1 MARITV
7 QDCLEQVDN
16 RFELVLAA
24 AQRARQLSLGA
35 EPRLPR
41 ENDKPTVIALREI
54 AEGMVGRE
62 VLDEPEA
69 EVEFDTVTE
78 TGADAEAAAE
88 EGAEARTQ
96 ADTEAGEEVST
107 EAAAEARAESG
118 SEPEGEPGTDETPAD
133 EPSPDDT
140 TDH

>member
-7 QDCLEQVDN
+7 QDCLEHVDN

-69 EVEFDTVTE
+69 EVEFE
-78 TGADAEAAAE
+78 AAE
-88 EGAEARTQ
+88 ETDTEAEAEAGAEARTD
-96 ADTEAGEEVST
+96 AETEAGEEIST
-107 EAAAEARAESG
+107 EAAADAESDAG
-118 SEPEGEPGTDETPAD
+118 AESSDTAEPGPQETPAD
-133 EPSPDDT
+133 EPGVDDSE
-140 TDH
+140 H